1 MIVDK
6 EDIEFI
12 CLLQNKGIHFCPD
25 CHAKTQGTFLGHIE
39 LTIYFMGCTKCKWG
53 MSLEC

>member
-12 CLLQNKGIHFCPD
+12 RILQNKGIHFCPD